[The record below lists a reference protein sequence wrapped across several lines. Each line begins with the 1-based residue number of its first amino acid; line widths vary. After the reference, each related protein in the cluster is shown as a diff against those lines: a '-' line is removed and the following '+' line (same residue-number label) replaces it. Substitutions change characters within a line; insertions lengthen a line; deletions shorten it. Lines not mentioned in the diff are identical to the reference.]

1 MLLKVLIREVIMSI
15 SLYVKNFGK
24 IEEANIEVKPL
35 TLLVGDNNSGKSYL
49 MSLIWGLHTSNSIR
63 MLFFK
68 AKNIESNPLF
78 IEINEKITAIFKSNL
93 ENDNSLFEI
102 LISVKEFE
110 AFFNFLLNK
119 YKNDFL
125 KYIFNSDKVD
135 IEYIAVKFTNKKDI
149 KFKIM
154 KGLSNSLNIEFE
166 RGLMVFPS
174 DASKHIKTIVKAIL
188 MESAN
193 AFLEADDETTIYLPS
208 ARTGFILSKNALNR
222 YGRNIAFDFY
232 SNKDNY
238 INNIPVFT
246 KPILYFLNK
255 MDSDI
260 LKKTQYNDIIA
271 FIENNMTN
279 GEVKYLNESS
289 KEIGYVPSKFNDI
302 FPLRITSAL
311 VTELSPLILLLK
323 SNPKIKTLCYEEPE
337 MCLHPKYQELIARVL
352 IKLVNKNINII
363 ATTHSDIILQHINNM
378 GVLSK
383 VDEDR
388 KCQIMEKFSFN
399 NNDLINLQ
407 RINVYQLSIVDNV
420 TKVKKI
426 EVNKLG
432 FDVHSF
438 SDVLSELLKK
448 SLVINRSIEE
458 KND

>member
-1 MLLKVLIREVIMSI
+1 MPKLCRICGSACICAFSFIAAASAENSFNYNRTYDLSTAPQLKIVTYAI
-15 SLYVKNFGK
+15 
-24 IEEANIEVKPL
+24 
-35 TLLVGDNNSGKSYL
+35 DNL
-49 MSLIWGLHTSNSIR
+49 
-63 MLFFK
+63 K
-68 AKNIESNPLF
+68 A
-78 IEINEKITAIFKSNL
+78 
-93 ENDNSLFEI
+93 
-102 LISVKEFE
+102 
-110 AFFNFLLNK
+110 
-119 YKNDFL
+119 
-125 KYIFNSDKVD
+125 
-135 IEYIAVKFTNKKDI
+135 
-149 KFKIM
+149 
-154 KGLSNSLNIEFE
+154 
-166 RGLMVFPS
+166 
-174 DASKHIKTIVKAIL
+174 
-188 MESAN
+188 
-193 AFLEADDETTIYLPS
+193 DETGTLAS
-208 ARTGFILSKNALNR
+208 GLALLD
-222 YGRNIAFDFY
+222 A
-232 SNKDNY
+232 
-238 INNIPVFT
+238 
-246 KPILYFLNK
+246 
-255 MDSDI
+255 
-260 LKKTQYNDIIA
+260 DIIA
-271 FIENNMTN
+271 
-279 GEVKYLNESS
+279 LNESS

-448 SLVINRSIEE
+448 SLVINRSIEG